1 MSGNKMK
8 TEQLTGKARLR
19 LTLSLAKNDFRSKY
33 ASSQLGVFWAFLR
46 PIVMAGVYIFIFS
59 VVARATPVSGIYPYA
74 FWLLPGLI
82 AWFVFSEGVSSGAT
96 TLSEYSYLVKN
107 VRFDITILPA
117 VKVLS
122 AFIVHTFF
130 VGLIFVLYVVWG
142 LPLKWQMLQIPYY
155 YFALFCFTLSL
166 ARIMSALQP
175 FFKDLSPALEIIL
188 MVLMWACPVM
198 WDLSMLPE
206 KFHILFRLN
215 PLYHVVNGYR
225 GSMMGLQWFW
235 ENPWGLIYFWAWT
248 LGLDWLGKYEF
259 RRLSVHFAD
268 LL

>member
-1 MSGNKMK
+1 MK
-8 TEQLTGKARLR
+8 TEKIKGKARLE
-19 LTLSLAKNDFRSKY
+19 LVLSLAKNDFKSRY

-82 AWFVFSEGVSSGAT
+82 AWFVFSEGVSSGAV
-96 TLSEYSYLVKN
+96 TLTEYSYLVKN

-117 VKVLS
+117 VKVVS

-130 VGLIFVLYVVWG
+130 IGLIFVLYIIWG
-142 LPLKWQMLQIPYY
+142 LPLKWQMLQLPYY
-155 YFALFCFTLSL
+155 YLAMFCLTLAL

-175 FFKDLSPALEIIL
+175 FFKDLSPALEIL
-188 MVLMWACPVM
+188 LLVLMWACPVM

-206 KFHILFRLN
+206 KYQIFFRLN
-215 PLYHVVNGYR
+215 PLYHVVTGYR
-225 GSMMGLQWFW
+225 GSMMGLAWFW
-235 ENPWGLIYFWAWT
+235 ENPAQLVYFWAVT
-248 LGLDWLGKYEF
+248 LGLDVLGRYEF
-259 RRLSVHFAD
+259 KKLSVHFAD